1 MSRNRDYFL
10 SAYQWK
16 QLYFVNVGAKL
27 PRSPSIWDRQ
37 MLNVLRRANLDIFCS
52 WYTATVKVILSLT
65 KEIVRRER
73 GGGRLVTLPEI
84 NSWPVRYEVGMDM
97 ANQIMRIMCSREDT
111 EETHYSL
118 ILSVSC
124 GHQSHTFNM
133 QRPQLKWADTRWSHI
148 GAFYYICARY
158 LCSCRWW
165 KYFLRAWIGGY
176 QMIQIGINL
185 WIPW

>member
-1 MSRNRDYFL
+1 MFL
-10 SAYQWK
+10 
-16 QLYFVNVGAKL
+16 NVCGKILRRPIVGDRQTLDVL
-27 PRSPSIWDRQ
+27 PRFN
-37 MLNVLRRANLDIFCS
+37 LNIFWS
-52 WYTATVKVILSLT
+52 RGTSTVKGILGHT

-84 NSWPVRYEVGMDM
+84 NYWPVRYEVGMDM

-133 QRPQLKWADTRWSHI
+133 QRPQLKWADTR
-148 GAFYYICARY
+148 
-158 LCSCRWW
+158 
-165 KYFLRAWIGGY
+165 
-176 QMIQIGINL
+176 
-185 WIPW
+185 